1 MFVPRV
7 PVSVNPGDTCSHSD
21 LVLGESICVRKSGA
35 LTMYT
40 TAATGVPQFSE
51 MSWLKAS
58 TMLEMGV
65 RGGTSIPTF
74 CTTEAQ
80 IPQGIQTLSNNS
92 AFTGCPDTPHLVAH
106 TCHL

>member
-65 RGGTSIPTF
+65 RGGT
-74 CTTEAQ
+74 TEAQ
-80 IPQGIQTLSNNS
+80 IPQASRPSLTIQPLLAAQTLP
-92 AFTGCPDTPHLVAH
+92 TLLH